1 MLVLYF
7 IWMKI
12 LQLRPKQKT
21 FVPFFAC
28 VLIHVRKRKMC
39 ATERHN
45 NKDEVMAHNSDEQM
59 CEYVPTLSEA
69 RPENLSFGPDAK
81 LQIPQ
86 KLTHPPLHQTDS

>member
-1 MLVLYF
+1 M
-7 IWMKI
+7 

-21 FVPFFAC
+21 FVLFFAC

-39 ATERHN
+39 AN
-45 NKDEVMAHNSDEQM
+45 DKDEVMAHNSDEQM
-59 CEYVPTLSEA
+59 CEHVPTLSEA